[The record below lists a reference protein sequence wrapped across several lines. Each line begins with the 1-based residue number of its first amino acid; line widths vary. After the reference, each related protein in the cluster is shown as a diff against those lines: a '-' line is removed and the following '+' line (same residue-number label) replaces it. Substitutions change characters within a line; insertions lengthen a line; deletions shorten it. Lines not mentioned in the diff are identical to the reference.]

1 MRNELSP
8 NTKAILLLTAPLIEG
23 RASVPQNPLTP
34 GEYKRLARFL
44 RHNGNQPSDLLASDA
59 EELIRQCA
67 PLFDEERLRD
77 LLGRGFQLSQAVER
91 WQNRAIWVLSRAD
104 EDFPK
109 RLKERLKEDCPAI
122 LYGCGDRRLLETGG
136 LAVVGSRKVD
146 DFLLTYTASIGKLAG
161 MATKTVV
168 SGGARGVDQAAMR
181 GALEAGG
188 NVIGVLADSLEKSVM
203 NRENRNQLMEGHLVL
218 VSPYDPLAGFNVG
231 NAMSRNKL
239 IYAFA
244 DAALVVESGLE
255 TGGTWAGAMEQL
267 RKYRFGPLYI
277 RTTGP
282 ASPALEAL
290 QAKGALPW
298 PDPQGPEEFRALLDR
313 EQKTQEAPI
322 GLVVAQKLLDLSR
335 VGESKSF
342 AEATFPEGLG
352 VGGQHPT
359 VPEDE
364 EASYLDFKVR
374 LVALLKGGIE
384 KNLTEIS
391 KELTVPRKKTEVW
404 VKRLIEENVLHRKEK
419 PVRFML
425 RQRSLFDGIEE

>member
-1 MRNELSP
+1 MMNGLSP

-44 RHNGNQPSDLLASDA
+44 RQNGNQPSDLLASDA
-59 EELIRQCA
+59 EELIRQCTS
-67 PLFDEERLRD
+67 LLDEERLMN

-104 EDFPK
+104 EDYPK

-146 DFLLTYTASIGKLAG
+146 DFLLAYTASIGKLAG
-161 MATKTVV
+161 MARETVV

-188 NVIGVLADSLEKSVM
+188 NVVGVLADSLEKSVL

-267 RKYRFGPLYI
+267 RKYRFAPLYI
-277 RTTGP
+277 RTSGP

-290 QAKGALPW
+290 QANGALPW
-298 PDPQGPEEFRALLDR
+298 PDPQGPEKFTALLDG

-322 GLVVAQKLLDLSR
+322 GLVVSQQILDLNR
-335 VGESKSF
+335 VGEPKSF
-342 AEATFPEGLG
+342 AEPTFPEEIG
-352 VGGQHPT
+352 VGEQHPT

-384 KNLTEIS
+384 INLAEIS
-391 KELTVPRKKTEVW
+391 KELSVPRKKTGVW
-404 VKRLIEENVLHRKEK
+404 VKRLIEENLLHRKEK